1 MQLVAEPKQVA
12 QFELQG
18 RQLLEEMKY
27 PVEGPHDVQVLPPV
41 VLR

>member
-1 MQLVAEPKQVA
+1 MQLVAEPEQVA

-27 PVEGPHDVQVLPPV
+27 PEVGPQAVQVV
-41 VLR
+41 ELR